1 MFCGQC
7 GSKIKEGD
15 VFCAGC
21 GKRQSLENQSS
32 LSQQSENQSSLNQQS
47 ELQSSLNQQPKIT
60 PVLEGNQQDAFAQT
74 NTKAKGSKK
83 KAIGIIVGICVLLVL
98 LVGIGL
104 FFILRTS
111 YVEVPDLRD
120 LTEAQAVE
128 LIEELG
134 LTVGDIAEEY
144 SRGDDEGLVIS
155 QSPRA
160 GSERE
165 RGTAVSLVIS
175 LGTEPIEVPDFID
188 LSLSEATDL
197 IGRLGLELGVVAE
210 EYSETSPEGFV
221 ISQSIRAGSRVEQG
235 ERVDLVVSLGVESDP
250 DTVTVPDFI
259 GLYFWEAFQL
269 IHTEN
274 LGLGL
279 FKEEFAEDVEEGYV
293 INQSL
298 RAGDVV
304 DPGTVIDLV
313 ISLGA
318 PPPPPPPPTP
328 SVSPFNLDV
337 WGADQ
342 VVTLELDGVTV
353 DVPIPPWL
361 NDVIEE
367 SLYDEDFIFDDR
379 VRGFISDGYYLY
391 IMNRE
396 RDDLKTMIEVHLL
409 LSFDDF
415 EEDVVFLLHFIESS
429 LNDFEYNASVSSTI
443 FYQGRGELTAGITMF
458 EYPEEGSDE
467 MISTFELLKINEYNG
482 ILILTR
488 LRLRTVDA
496 PDNICSDEFVDAFGL
511 QRYVDGGFISMDP

>member
-7 GSKIKEGD
+7 GTKIKEGD

-21 GKRQSLENQSS
+21 GKRQSPENQSS

-47 ELQSSLNQQPKIT
+47 ELQSSFNQQPEIT
-60 PVLEGNQQDAFAQT
+60 PMLEGNQQDTYTQANAKT
-74 NTKAKGSKK
+74 KGSKK
-83 KAIGIIVGICVLLVL
+83 RAIGIIAGICVLLAL

-120 LTEAQAVE
+120 LTEAQAVK

-134 LTVGDIAEEY
+134 LTVGDITEEY

-165 RGTAVSLVIS
+165 KGTAVNLVIS
-175 LGTEPIEVPDFID
+175 LGTEPIEVPDFVD

-210 EYSETSPEGFV
+210 EYSETTPEGFV
-221 ISQSIRAGSRVEQG
+221 ISQSVRVGSRVEQG
-235 ERVDLVVSLGVESDP
+235 ERVDLVVSLGVESD
-250 DTVTVPDFI
+250 TVTVPDFI
-259 GLYFWEAFQL
+259 GLYFWEAFEL
-269 IHTEN
+269 IHTAN
-274 LGLGL
+274 LGLGW
-279 FKEEFAEDVEEGYV
+279 FEEEYDEGVEEGYV
-293 INQSL
+293 ISQSL

-318 PPPPPPPPTP
+318 PPPPPTP

-342 VVTLELDGVTV
+342 VVTLELGIPSIDVVTI

-367 SLYDEDFIFDDR
+367 SLYDEDFVFNDR
-379 VRGFISDGYYLY
+379 VRGFSSSGQHVY

-396 RDDLKTMIEVHLL
+396 RDDLKTMIEVHMLYVVDNFQEEAWDW
-409 LSFDDF
+409 LSAVEF
-415 EEDVVFLLHFIESS
+415 FLL
-429 LNDFEYNASVSSTI
+429 NREYNHSISTHI
-443 FYQGRGELTAGITMF
+443 FYEGEGELTAGISIL
-458 EYPEEGSDE
+458 EYPEDGSDE
-467 MISTFELLKINEYNG
+467 MVSTFELVKINEYNG
-482 ILILTR
+482 RIISTR

-496 PDNICSDEFVDAFGL
+496 PDNMCSDEFADAFGL
-511 QRYVDGGFISMDP
+511 WRYVEGGFISFDP